1 MTDNPRADV
10 AQDLRTIVALHDDLL
25 TQAVHSANDPLMP
38 GGQAMVEL
46 AYVALPSQ
54 YARQIDYL
62 EEVLETYPDLNHE
75 DDSWEPPLQTLLF
88 WSERWRIDRGF
99 PLEDRRPTIGSEA
112 HFLRT
117 SVDWAWENELHF
129 EDFVKD
135 VADAKRRIENTL
147 SAGNRVAF
155 RGVPCMYE
163 SCRGTQLVRKT
174 VPTRGKNGKKTW
186 RLSDWHCP
194 KCKRSW
200 TPEEYTRNIYAAIQ
214 RSKIEQIDD
223 ELWCTVDH
231 AATRTG
237 RPEGTVRSWVSRG
250 DVSAV
255 CWIDGRRTL
264 VRYADVEA
272 RDRLAKARHLQRL
285 AVTAAKRAPAV

>member
-200 TPEEYTRNIYAAIQ
+200 DDDAYA
-214 RSKIEQIDD
+214 RM
-223 ELWCTVDH
+223 
-231 AATRTG
+231 
-237 RPEGTVRSWVSRG
+237 
-250 DVSAV
+250 
-255 CWIDGRRTL
+255 
-264 VRYADVEA
+264 
-272 RDRLAKARHLQRL
+272 
-285 AVTAAKRAPAV
+285 VTAAHVAAQREEIAGQTWVSLEHAARDVGRPVKTLRTWIDRGLLAVVCVITGRRPRFVPLEDVREQHERAAQRSTAA